1 MNTVIQTAFNDAR
14 KFIQLG
20 IYCFITYFS
29 CCYTI
34 WNGIVPLLSNAFGNA
49 NQPIINDTT
58 GDSNATVSYNYY
70 VNGTSSTY
78 LNKNA
83 TTSTSV

>member
-34 WNGIVPLLSNAFGNA
+34 WNGVVPLLSNAFGNA
-49 NQPIINDTT
+49 NPTLIADGSSDPNVT
-58 GDSNATVSYNYY
+58 ASYNYY
-70 VNGTSSTY
+70 SNGTSLTY
-78 LNKNA
+78 SIKNA
-83 TTSTSV
+83 TTSASV